1 MPHGTA
7 QHHYNCP
14 MRLLVIEDDVAN
26 QRFLEHSL
34 GQNGYEVDIAPTAQA
49 AEKLALSGSH
59 GAIILDLGLPDEDG
73 LSLITRLKQKGV
85 RAPVLILSARRT
97 VDERVRGLELGGD
110 DYLTKPYALPELLA
124 RLRNLLRRNAPVTGT
139 QTTLQVQD
147 LQLDLLR
154 REARRGNEILQLTT
168 QEFAL
173 LEYLCRNAGRIVSRS
188 MILDQVWGMRIEPDT
203 NVVDV
208 QIYRLRGKIEKRNT
222 QPLIRTIRG
231 VGYVLRDK

>member
-1 MPHGTA
+1 
-7 QHHYNCP
+7 

-26 QRFLEHSL
+26 QRFLEYSL

-49 AEKLALSGSH
+49 AEKLAITGEH
-59 GAIILDLGLPDEDG
+59 AAIILDLGLPDEDG
-73 LSLITRLKQKGV
+73 LALITRLKQKGV

-97 VDERVRGLELGGD
+97 LDERVRGLELGGD

-124 RLRNLLRRNAPVTGT
+124 RLRNLLRRNVPATGT
-139 QTTLQVQD
+139 QTSLQVQD
-147 LQLDLLR
+147 IQLDLLR
-154 REARRGNEILQLTT
+154 REARRGEELLQLTT

-208 QIYRLRGKIEKRNT
+208 QIYRLRGKIEKRNSP
-222 QPLIRTIRG
+222 PLIRTIRG

>member
-1 MPHGTA
+1 
-7 QHHYNCP
+7 
-14 MRLLVIEDDVAN
+14 MRLLVIEDDAAN
-26 QRFLEHSL
+26 QRFLEYSL

-49 AEKLALSGSH
+49 AEKLAINGQH
-59 GAIILDLGLPDEDG
+59 AAIILDLGLPDEDG
-73 LSLITRLKQKGV
+73 LALITRLKQKGV

-97 VDERVRGLELGGD
+97 LDERVRGLELGGD

-147 LQLDLLR
+147 IQLDLLR
-154 REARRGNEILQLTT
+154 REARRGEELLQLTT

-208 QIYRLRGKIEKRNT
+208 QIYRLRGKIEKRNAP
-222 QPLIRTIRG
+222 PLIRTIRG

>member
-1 MPHGTA
+1 
-7 QHHYNCP
+7 

-26 QRFLEHSL
+26 QNFLERSL
-34 GQNGYEVDIAPTAQA
+34 TQNGFQVDIAPNGRT
-49 AEKLALSGSH
+49 AEKLAPG
-59 GAIILDLGLPDEDG
+59 GNYAGIILDLGLPDDDG
-73 LSLITRLKQKGV
+73 LSLITRLKQQGV
-85 RAPVLILSARRT
+85 RAPVLILSARRSL
-97 VDERVRGLELGGD
+97 DDRVRGLEIGGD

-124 RLRNLLRRNAPVTGT
+124 RLRNLLRRNAP
-139 QTTLQVQD
+139 QPDATTVLRVLD

-154 REARRGNEILQLTT
+154 REATRGDEVLQLTT
-168 QEFAL
+168 QEFSL

-208 QIYRLRGKIEKRNT
+208 HIYRLRGKVEKPGSP
-222 QPLIRTIRG
+222 PLIRTIRG